1 MKLKTKAT
9 TSIERETNIDLP
21 VYFYFQDE
29 LCNDEFMMFDGR
41 TLIKITHNNFGF
53 IIDVSHGVISMPE
66 HYLMNTT
73 SKENFEESMSYAINY
88 IKTKV
93 SNPTG

>member
-9 TSIERETNIDLP
+9 TSIERETNVDLP

-53 IIDVSHGVISMPE
+53 IIDISHGVVAMPE
-66 HYLMNTT
+66 HYLSNTT
-73 SKENFEESMSYAINY
+73 SKENFEESVIYAINY
-88 IKTKV
+88 IKTKL
-93 SNPTG
+93 